1 MKKTILSTFI
11 ALSFSATVYAYP
23 EPVAVIENYDSISNM
38 ISISRANGASNGAA
52 ALLYPG
58 DTVSGAASSA
68 SVKCAPYASFV
79 SQGDYYI
86 ISYDP
91 PSGIW
96 GVAQSISDA
105 ASSFWSNVES
115 IVTGASRGEERDFNL
130 IPQPGFD
137 VTAVLKEDIHF
148 AWDAGESKKFIV
160 EDEKGKKIYET
171 NIAGKTS
178 FDISPEKMN
187 LQAGLKYKW
196 GIDGDFQKYN
206 LTILSSDA
214 EANLTKKLAEIDAE
228 SISSD
233 EKILKK
239 AKYVQLLSDMYPN
252 QIDLYYL
259 SAQWLQYKKMGKLEN
274 ERKMLLR
281 KCEAHLDKEMK

>member
-1 MKKTILSTFI
+1 MKKTILSTIF
-11 ALSFSATVYAYP
+11 ALSFSTTVFAYP
-23 EPVAVIENYDSISNM
+23 EPVAVIENYDSISGS

-68 SVKCAPYASFV
+68 MVKCAPYASFV
-79 SQGDYYI
+79 SQGG
-86 ISYDP
+86 SYVVSYNP

-105 ASSFWSNVES
+105 ASSFWSNVEA
-115 IVTGASRGEERDFNL
+115 IVTGASRGAEGDFNL

-137 VTAVLKEDIHF
+137 VTATLKDNIHF
-148 AWDAGESKKFIV
+148 AWDAGESKNFIV
-160 EDEKGKKIYET
+160 EDSTGKKVYET
-171 NIAGKTS
+171 NIAGKPS
-178 FDISPEKMN
+178 LDISPATMN
-187 LQAGLKYKW
+187 LQAGQRYKW
-196 GIDGDFQKYN
+196 GIDKDFQKYD

-228 SISSD
+228 NISSD
-233 EKILKK
+233 EKLLKK
-239 AKYVQLLSDMYPN
+239 AKYVQLLSDMYPD

-259 SAQWLQYKKMGKLEN
+259 SAQWLQNKNMGKLEN